1 MEIDIFSEC
10 AYTTVGI
17 RQLINQTWAEKR
29 APAGFS
35 RKRVCFI
42 DVTIANFEARY
53 RGEYANP
60 NTYKIIIITD
70 CLHEMV
76 IVDNKTIILSNLI
89 SLSRFSHL
97 IGDLYKRYSHYT
109 EPPQLSQ
116 RESHFLSEWSTGKSL
131 ADISNAMNIRNKTA
145 NHYKSRIMKKLGANR
160 IKPLLHITRVRCLT
174 ERLNIRINKE

>member
-17 RQLINQTWAEKR
+17 RQLIKQTWAEKR

-53 RGEYANP
+53 RVEYANP
-60 NTYKIIIITD
+60 NTYKIVIITD
-70 CLHEMV
+70 CPHEMV
-76 IVDNKTIILSNLI
+76 IVDSKTIILSNLI
-89 SLSRFSHL
+89 SLSRFSRL
-97 IGDLYKRYSHYT
+97 IDDLYKRYNHYT

-116 RESHFLSEWSTGKSL
+116 RE
-131 ADISNAMNIRNKTA
+131 
-145 NHYKSRIMKKLGANR
+145 
-160 IKPLLHITRVRCLT
+160 
-174 ERLNIRINKE
+174 

>member
-1 MEIDIFSEC
+1 
-10 AYTTVGI
+10 
-17 RQLINQTWAEKR
+17 
-29 APAGFS
+29 
-35 RKRVCFI
+35 
-42 DVTIANFEARY
+42 
-53 RGEYANP
+53 
-60 NTYKIIIITD
+60 
-70 CLHEMV
+70 MV
-76 IVDNKTIILSNLI
+76 IVDSKTIILSNLI

-145 NHYKSRIMKKLGANR
+145 NHYKSRIMKKLGASR

-174 ERLNIRINKE
+174 DRLNIRINKE